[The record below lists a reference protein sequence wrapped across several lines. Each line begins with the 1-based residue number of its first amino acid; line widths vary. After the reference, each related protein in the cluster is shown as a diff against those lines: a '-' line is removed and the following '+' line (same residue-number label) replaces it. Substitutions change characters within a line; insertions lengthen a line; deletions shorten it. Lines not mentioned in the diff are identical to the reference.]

1 MVKISYNSSNMDS
14 VITSLRAKKASFNES
29 VATVTTAIQT
39 IENGNN
45 WSGTDYELAKL
56 DFDAILANMTKIGNN
71 IASIEAALTT
81 VQTNMAANKYGGNG
95 NG

>member
-14 VITSLRAKKASFNES
+14 VLSSLGTKKASFNDS

-39 IENGNN
+39 IGNN
-45 WSGTDYELAKL
+45 WSGTDYDLAKQ
-56 DFDAILANMTKIGNN
+56 DFDAILSNMTKIGNN
-71 IASIEAALTT
+71 IQSIQSALTT
-81 VQTNMAANKYGGNG
+81 VQTNMAANKYGGND

>member
-14 VITSLRAKKASFNES
+14 VITSLRTKKASFNES
-29 VATVTTAIQT
+29 VSTVTTAIQT